1 MLWSRGFHSWV
12 TGWVVAMNAI
22 PAERQ
27 ESQQA
32 LVGDLPQG
40 WRLPYIF
47 AAKASIQKDLQTLLE
62 ALGQPE
68 KKQDRKLQQNPHH
81 TFSTPYRSEVMGFV
95 CSPQAPSVKT
105 TSWS

>member
-1 MLWSRGFHSWV
+1 
-12 TGWVVAMNAI
+12 MNAI

-27 ESQQA
+27 ESPQA
-32 LVGDLPQG
+32 LVGDLAQG
-40 WRLPYIF
+40 WRLPSIF
-47 AAKASIQKDLQTLLE
+47 AANASIQKDLQTLLE

-68 KKQDRKLQQNPHH
+68 KKQDREIAAESPPHR
-81 TFSTPYRSEVMGFV
+81 TPYTSEVMGFG